1 MTADENNLPRYV
13 TITYFVTQ
21 MLGRRARGT
30 YYNHLGDPGWPQRVM
45 IGGKPML
52 NLDDCTAY
60 IRRQDAIGRAPPVKV
75 KRPRGRPRK
84 VRR

>member
-1 MTADENNLPRYV
+1 MDTETTLPRYV
-13 TITYFVTQ
+13 TITYFITQ
-21 MLGRRARGT
+21 MLHRRARGT
-30 YYNHLGDPGWPQRVM
+30 YYNHLDDPGWPQRVM

-52 NLDDCTAY
+52 NYDDCLGY
-60 IRRQDAIGRAPPVKV
+60 IRRQDALGRAPKEQQ

>member
-1 MTADENNLPRYV
+1 
-13 TITYFVTQ
+13 
-21 MLGRRARGT
+21 
-30 YYNHLGDPGWPQRVM
+30 M